1 LQSLKQ
7 FMVVNMRTLTL
18 EEAAALLKMTPEGL
32 RIKASKGEVPG
43 AKPGKRWVFK
53 EDDLDQYLQSLYSKL
68 AKESQGVIKVS
79 RRKSWHSTSEK
90 ISGGLMS
97 TTMEKEYNNL
107 LGLVT
112 K

>member
-1 LQSLKQ
+1 
-7 FMVVNMRTLTL
+7 
-18 EEAAALLKMTPEGL
+18 MTPEGL
-32 RIKASKGEVPG
+32 RIKACKGVIPG

-53 EDDLDQYLQSLYSKL
+53 EDDRDQYLRSLYARL
-68 AKESQGVIKVS
+68 AKESQGVIKVC

-90 ISGGLMS
+90 VSGGLMS
-97 TTMEKEYNNL
+97 NSMEKEYNNL

>member
-1 LQSLKQ
+1 MK
-7 FMVVNMRTLTL
+7 TLTL
-18 EEAAALLKMTPEGL
+18 QEAAELLKMTPEGL
-32 RIKASKGEVPG
+32 RIKASKGEIPG

-53 EDDLDQYLQSLYSKL
+53 EDDLDQYLRSLYAKL

-79 RRKSWHSTSEK
+79 RREIWHSTSEK
-90 ISGGLMS
+90 AFGGLMS
-97 TTMEKEYNNL
+97 NSMEKEYNNL